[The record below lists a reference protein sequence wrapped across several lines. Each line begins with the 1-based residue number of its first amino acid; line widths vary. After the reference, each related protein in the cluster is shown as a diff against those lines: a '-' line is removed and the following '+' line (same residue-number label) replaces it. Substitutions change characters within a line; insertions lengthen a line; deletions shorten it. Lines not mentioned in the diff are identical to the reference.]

1 MRENFYIALIKNTV
15 MEIKH
20 KIQTLFHHLSAYI
33 SAIHLDSRCI
43 KYTMYI
49 YQEIIKYRLNKL
61 KFIVTTY
68 FVSTRI
74 YVSIKAMAPV
84 HPISAKGLILGSKS
98 LLSPGTMW
106 QTLEKKQC
114 NYTHVLV
121 FHWTTVSFIILYNV
135 WYILPGTIS
144 GYESKYWES
153 I

>member
-15 MEIKH
+15 KEIKH
-20 KIQTLFHHLSAYI
+20 KIQTLFHYLSAYI

-61 KFIVTTY
+61 QFIVTTY

-114 NYTHVLV
+114 NYISISLDHCVIYN
-121 FHWTTVSFIILYNV
+121 FI
-135 WYILPGTIS
+135 
-144 GYESKYWES
+144 
-153 I
+153 